1 MNKHEANFLMAKKH
15 LRKLMVQIE
24 RDIAQTRQAL
34 IREHGLDK
42 TLEIEA
48 ETAKQLKERYKNEIR
63 NK

>member
-1 MNKHEANFLMAKKH
+1 MNKHEANFLMAEKH
-15 LRKLMVQIE
+15 LRKMMVQLE

-34 IREHGLDK
+34 IREHGLEK

-48 ETAKQLKERYKNEIR
+48 ETAQKIKERYNNEIR